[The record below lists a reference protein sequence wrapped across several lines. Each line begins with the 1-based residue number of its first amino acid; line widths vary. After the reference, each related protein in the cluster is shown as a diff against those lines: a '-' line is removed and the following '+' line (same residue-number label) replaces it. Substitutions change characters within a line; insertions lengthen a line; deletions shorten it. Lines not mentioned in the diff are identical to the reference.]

1 MHEGVPEK
9 YVKIIQDMY
18 DRVQTHVRY
27 SVGETE
33 KFPVKVGLHQG
44 SALSP
49 YLFNLILDVISAE
62 VRDEAPLSM
71 FFANDIILSSSQ
83 HENVE
88 KKLEEWRKV
97 TEERGLKINRR
108 KTEHLQYNK
117 EGDGCIR
124 LQDQELN

>member
-1 MHEGVPEK
+1 MPEK

-18 DRVQTHVRY
+18 DRVQTHLRC

-49 YLFNLILDVISAE
+49 YLFNLIMDVISAE
-62 VRDEAPLSM
+62 VRDEDPLSM
-71 FFANDIILSSSQ
+71 LFANDIILSSSQ
-83 HENVE
+83 CEKVE

-97 TEERGLKINRR
+97 MEEGGLKISRR
-108 KTEHLQYNK
+108 KMEHLQYNK
-117 EGDGCIR
+117 EGDECIR